1 MDSPV
6 HEEVLEDLAV
16 TIARETAA
24 LALTVRERAVADPG
38 GLDTKSSATD
48 VVTEGDRAC
57 EALVRERLAAARP
70 DDLVLG
76 EEGGTSGTPA
86 PGQVRWIVDPIDGTV
101 NYTHGLPWF
110 SVSIGAEVDG
120 VVVAG
125 AVVEPVSGR
134 VWRAARGHGA
144 FRDDA
149 PLRAS
154 ALEDLRLGVV
164 GTGLNYDP
172 ARRGRQ
178 AAVLARIATSIG
190 DVRRTGC
197 ASLDLC
203 AVAAGWLDGFYEH
216 GLQPWDVAAGSL
228 IAEEAGA
235 VVRLPGPGDG
245 RSGGRGDPRRPARDR
260 GRARGPARRRG
271 GRRDLGAAVDRAQ
284 GGQRGVVGRRGRG
297 ARAVGGR
304 LAAQRPQGLGDGL
317 AGGDVAEVVAQR
329 QVDLAAGAAVGHELG
344 ARHHE
349 AQRARRGG
357 ALGPVADLPDAGE
370 VLRRV
375 EGVVVGRG
383 RLGDAELA
391 ELGGRQLGLPALAGA
406 VEDLSRARR
415 RARRPAGRPARR
427 TPAVRPPPPPARRC
441 RTSPSPPWSW

>member
-144 FRDDA
+144 FRDDE

-216 GLQPWDVAAGSL
+216 GLQRWDVAAGSL

-235 VVRLPGPGDG
+235 VVRLPG
-245 RSGGRGDPRRPARDR
+245 
-260 GRARGPARRRG
+260 
-271 GRRDLGAAVDRAQ
+271 
-284 GGQRGVVGRRGRG
+284 
-297 ARAVGGR
+297 
-304 LAAQRPQGLGDGL
+304 
-317 AGGDVAEVVAQR
+317 AG
-329 QVDLAAGAAVGHELG
+329 
-344 ARHHE
+344 
-349 AQRARRGG
+349 
-357 ALGPVADLPDAGE
+357 
-370 VLRRV
+370 
-375 EGVVVGRG
+375 
-383 RLGDAELA
+383 
-391 ELGGRQLGLPALAGA
+391 
-406 VEDLSRARR
+406 
-415 RARRPAGRPARR
+415 
-427 TPAVRPPPPPARRC
+427 
-441 RTSPSPPWSW
+441 

>member
-1 MDSPV
+1 MLLMDSPV
-6 HEEVLEDLAV
+6 HEEVLEGLAV

-57 EALVRERLAAARP
+57 ESLVRERLAAARP

-149 PLRAS
+149 PLQVS

-178 AAVLARIATSIG
+178 AAVLARIATSVG

-235 VVRLPGPGDG
+235 VVRLPG
-245 RSGGRGDPRRPARDR
+245 RSDD
-260 GRARGPARRRG
+260 GPAE
-271 GRRDLGAAVDRAQ
+271 D
-284 GGQRGVVGRRGRG
+284 
-297 ARAVGGR
+297 
-304 LAAQRPQGLGDGL
+304 GLGDEATLAAPPGIVASL
-317 AGGDVAEVVAQR
+317 VALLAAEGAGGI
-329 QVDLAAGAAVGHELG
+329 
-344 ARHHE
+344 
-349 AQRARRGG
+349 
-357 ALGPVADLPDAGE
+357 
-370 VLRRV
+370 
-375 EGVVVGRG
+375 
-383 RLGDAELA
+383 
-391 ELGGRQLGLPALAGA
+391 
-406 VEDLSRARR
+406 
-415 RARRPAGRPARR
+415 
-427 TPAVRPPPPPARRC
+427 
-441 RTSPSPPWSW
+441 